1 MLKLFLTA
9 TITLI
14 VTLATLTAC
23 SDTTPAPEEVPTP
36 IQVSSGTAAPASTDA
51 PVSTLAPTERPT
63 AATKATPASTPT
75 PPAVLAPLQA
85 LDISALLSE
94 LSANELACIGDD
106 AGKLVRSLAGPSSAP
121 SEEQAKLIGCLEDET
136 VARIFLAGFAP
147 GPGPLSLETSDCVRA
162 GFAVID
168 PREVMTA
175 GIEGDPGRAMA
186 GSMAAFSVTTA
197 CLNDEEWA
205 AAASRT
211 GMGPDEREG
220 MQCLLAQLGGPG
232 QMAEAMIAAGEGNFT
247 DLAQAGADC
256 GMDMGPASGQAP
268 VTTPPAPT
276 VTVEAPTPVSTPV
289 PATATAT
296 PVPTGAAPTST
307 TTLVITV
314 APMPTD
320 IPKYERKDWKHWE
333 DHDGDCQDARQEALI
348 AESLVSVTFET
359 DRQCRVESGRW
370 YGAFTGTYFE
380 DPGDVDVDHM
390 VPLKNAHNSGGWDWS
405 PAMKEEYANN
415 LGDDDHLIA
424 VQDNANQSKGARG
437 PDEWMPP
444 DETYWCQYAQDWAEI
459 KARWKLTMTDP
470 EAEAV
475 VEMLDTCDAPPEVV
489 MEGWEALGTRVGEHK
504 PEPTEEPEGSVYG
517 SCEEAESAGEQ
528 RVQGSQG
535 GGRGYPKAM
544 VPSARDGDG
553 DGIVCER

>member
-63 AATKATPASTPT
+63 AATKATPSSTPT
-75 PPAVLAPLQA
+75 PGPTATPATPAPPAVLAPLQA

-106 AGKLVRSLAGPSSAP
+106 AGKLVRSLTGPSSAP
-121 SEEQAKLIGCLEDET
+121 REEQAKLIGCLEDET

-147 GPGPLSLETSDCVRA
+147 GSGPLSLETSDCVRA

-211 GMGPDEREG
+211 GMGPGEREG

-232 QMAEAMIAAGEGNFT
+232 EMAEAMIAAGEGNFT
-247 DLAQAGADC
+247 DLARARAEC
-256 GMDMGPASGQAP
+256 GLDMGLAP
-268 VTTPPAPT
+268 EQESVTPPPT
-276 VTVEAPTPVSTPV
+276 PAETVEAPTVVSTPV
-289 PATATAT
+289 PATSTST
-296 PVPTGAAPTST
+296 PVPTGAAPAA
-307 TTLVITV
+307 TLVITV
-314 APMPTD
+314 APIPAD
-320 IPKYERKDWKHWE
+320 IPEYDRGDWKHWV
-333 DHDGDCQDARQEALI
+333 DADGDCQDARQEVLI

-359 DRQCRVESGRW
+359 DRQCRVETGRW
-370 YGAFTGTYFE
+370 FGAFTSASTWRTRPTWTSTTWCCSRTPICRE
-380 DPGDVDVDHM
+380 PGD
-390 VPLKNAHNSGGWDWS
+390 
-405 PAMKEEYANN
+405 
-415 LGDDDHLIA
+415 
-424 VQDNANQSKGARG
+424 
-437 PDEWMPP
+437 
-444 DETYWCQYAQDWAEI
+444 
-459 KARWKLTMTDP
+459 
-470 EAEAV
+470 
-475 VEMLDTCDAPPEVV
+475 
-489 MEGWEALGTRVGEHK
+489 GT
-504 PEPTEEPEGSVYG
+504 PT
-517 SCEEAESAGEQ
+517 
-528 RVQGSQG
+528 
-535 GGRGYPKAM
+535 
-544 VPSARDGDG
+544 
-553 DGIVCER
+553 

>member
-1 MLKLFLTA
+1 MQRLLPPA
-9 TITLI
+9 TLI
-14 VTLATLTAC
+14 ILLILATLIAC
-23 SDTTPAPEEVPTP
+23 SNQTPAPEDVPNPT
-36 IQVSSGTAAPASTDA
+36 QVPSAVAAPESTDA
-51 PVSTLAPTERPT
+51 PVSTLARTERPT
-63 AATKATPASTPT
+63 AAPKATPASSPTLEPTATPA
-75 PPAVLAPLQA
+75 PPRVLAPLQA
-85 LDISALLSE
+85 LDSGEMFSE
-94 LSANELACIGDD
+94 LSDAEKECIGENPERQT
-106 AGKLVRSLAGPSSAP
+106 KFV
-121 SEEQAKLIGCLEDET
+121 GCLEDET
-136 VARIFLAGFAP
+136 LARVFLAGFVP
-147 GPGPLSLETSDCVRA
+147 GPGPLSQETSDCVRA
-162 GFAVID
+162 GFAVVD
-168 PREVMTA
+168 PRAVMTA

-186 GSMAAFSVTTA
+186 GSMAALSVTVA
-197 CLNDEEWA
+197 CLNDQEWEA
-205 AAASRT
+205 T
-211 GMGPDEREG
+211 GPMLGMSLDERVG
-220 MQCLLAQLGGPG
+220 MQCLLAALGGPG
-232 QMAEAMIAAGEGNFT
+232 PMAAAMTAAQEGEFAE
-247 DLAQAGADC
+247 LASVGTEC
-256 GMDMGPASGQAP
+256 GLEMGPPPGQP
-268 VTTPPAPT
+268 PIRTPPAPT
-276 VTVEAPTPVSTPV
+276 ATMEAPTPAPTTTTPG
-289 PATATAT
+289 PTPTRMATTA
-296 PVPTGAAPTST
+296 VPTST
-307 TTLVITV
+307 PTPTPATTLVITI
-314 APMPTD
+314 AA
-320 IPKYERKDWKHWE
+320 IPAGIPDYDRGDWKHWE

-370 YGAFTGTYFE
+370 YGAFTGAYFE

-517 SCEEAESAGEQ
+517 SCEEAESAGES
-528 RVQGSQG
+528 RFQGSQG